1 MFRPKSY
8 SMKIW
13 RIKDGDKLFY
23 RKGYRLAQKATAG
36 FVISTSFRTKPKFS
50 WEIEAFLKESGLDSI
65 QVVNSDGTISLFDF
79 SHKHREP
86 SFQEYWIN
94 QDTVDLLVPR
104 KFECDWEFNNV

>member
-1 MFRPKSY
+1 MVFRAKQTKLWRVKS
-8 SMKIW
+8 
-13 RIKDGDKLFY
+13 DG
-23 RKGYRLAQKATAG
+23 RLLRAKMRH
-36 FVISTSFRTKPKFS
+36 SDSFRTKPKFS

-79 SHKHREP
+79 SHKYREP
-86 SFQEYWIN
+86 SFQGYWIN